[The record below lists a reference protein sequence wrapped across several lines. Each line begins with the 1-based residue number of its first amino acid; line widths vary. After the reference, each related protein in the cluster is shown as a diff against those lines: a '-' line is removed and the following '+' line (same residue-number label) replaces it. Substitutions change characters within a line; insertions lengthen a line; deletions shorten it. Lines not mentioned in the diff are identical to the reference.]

1 MPAIITKRTISRWK
15 LMCVT
20 ALALGA
26 VQLISDRGANHVLQ
40 TVEAGVGDH
49 DYEAAAPD
57 LQLISA
63 QEYIMQRRQLNTGA
77 AAPAS

>member
-26 VQLISDRGANHVLQ
+26 VQMFSDHGVKNMLQ
-40 TVEAGVGDH
+40 TVEAGEGDH

-63 QEYIMQRRQLNTGA
+63 QEIDDQRR
-77 AAPAS
+77 

>member
-26 VQLISDRGANHVLQ
+26 VQMFSEHGARHMLQ
-40 TVEAGVGDH
+40 TVEAGDGDR
-49 DYEAAAPD
+49 DYEPATPD
-57 LQLISA
+57 LQLIST
-63 QEYIMQRRQLNTGA
+63 QEIIDQRR
-77 AAPAS
+77 

>member
-20 ALALGA
+20 ALALGTI
-26 VQLISDRGANHVLQ
+26 QLAGEHGARHLLQ

-49 DYEAAAPD
+49 DYEGAAPD

-63 QEYIMQRRQLNTGA
+63 EEIIEERRKLA
-77 AAPAS
+77 AT